1 MPFSL
6 TTWLGFG
13 LVLGFVIYK
22 FILLPIM
29 NEGQPIDPPQK
40 KDGQENKATF
50 FSESLSSE
58 DIIAPDSDPF
68 QPI

>member
-6 TTWLGFG
+6 TSWLGFG
-13 LVLGFVIYK
+13 LVGCFVIYK

-40 KDGQENKATF
+40 KDGQENKDTF
-50 FSESLSSE
+50 FGKSLSSE
-58 DIIAPDSDPF
+58 DIISTESDPF
-68 QPI
+68 QSI